1 MHGVDDP
8 GAMYRVDD
16 PGAMYGVDD
25 PGAIAAVR
33 AYVKLMR
40 ATRAVVARLE
50 PALAGCALTL
60 TQLGVLE
67 AVLHRGPLTHREL
80 GRKLLTSPGNLT
92 DVVDKLE
99 RRGFVLRVRDAT
111 DRRQVRVELT
121 SAGRAMIEDIFPR
134 HAADIAQAM
143 AGLDAAELALLDGL
157 LRKLG
162 MAALRE
168 PAPLAEPGP
177 TT

>member
-1 MHGVDDP
+1 MFGVDDP
-8 GAMYRVDD
+8 ATV
-16 PGAMYGVDD
+16 
-25 PGAIAAVR
+25 AAVR

-40 ATRAVVARLE
+40 AQRGVVARLE
-50 PALAGCALTL
+50 PALSACALTL

-67 AVLHRGPLTHREL
+67 AVLHLGPLTHREL

-99 RRGFVLRVRDAT
+99 KRGLVTRVRAEQ

-121 SAGRAMIEDIFPR
+121 QAGRALIEDIFPR
-134 HAADIAQAM
+134 HAADIAHAM
-143 AGLDAAELALLDGL
+143 GGLSPVELETLGHL

-162 MAALRE
+162 TADRGA
-168 PAPLAEPGP
+168 
-177 TT
+177 

>member
-1 MHGVDDP
+1 MHGVDD
-8 GAMYRVDD
+8 AAV
-16 PGAMYGVDD
+16 V
-25 PGAIAAVR
+25 AAVR

-40 ATRAVVARLE
+40 AHRGVTAQLE
-50 PALAGCALTL
+50 PALAACQLTL

-67 AVLHRGPLTHREL
+67 AVLHLGPLTHREL

-99 RRGFVLRVRDAT
+99 KRGLVCRVRASE

-121 SAGRAMIEDIFPR
+121 APGRALIEDVFPR
-134 HAADIAQAM
+134 HAADIARAM
-143 AGLDAAELALLDGL
+143 AGLDAAELATLDRL

-162 MAALRE
+162 TGGLE
-168 PAPLAEPGP
+168 TPGSAI
-177 TT
+177 

>member
-1 MHGVDDP
+1 MHGVDD
-8 GAMYRVDD
+8 AAV
-16 PGAMYGVDD
+16 V
-25 PGAIAAVR
+25 AAVR

-40 ATRAVVARLE
+40 AHRGVIAQLE
-50 PALAGCALTL
+50 PALAACQLTL

-67 AVLHRGPLTHREL
+67 AVLHLGPLTHREL

-99 RRGFVLRVRDAT
+99 RRSLVCRVRASE

-121 SAGRAMIEDIFPR
+121 APGRAIIEDVFPR
-134 HAADIAQAM
+134 HAADIARAM
-143 AGLDAAELALLDGL
+143 AGLNSTELATLDRL

-162 MAALRE
+162 TGGLETSTARD
-168 PAPLAEPGP
+168 
-177 TT
+177 

>member
-1 MHGVDDP
+1 MFGVDDP
-8 GAMYRVDD
+8 AV
-16 PGAMYGVDD
+16 V
-25 PGAIAAVR
+25 AAVR

-40 ATRAVVARLE
+40 AQRGVVARLE
-50 PALAGCALTL
+50 PALAACALTL

-67 AVLHRGPLTHREL
+67 AVLHLGPLTHREL

-99 RRGFVLRVRDAT
+99 RRGLVARVRAAH

-121 SAGRAMIEDIFPR
+121 AEGRAMIEGIFPR
-134 HAADIAQAM
+134 HAADIARAM
-143 AGLDAAELALLDGL
+143 GGLNPAELETLGRL

-162 MAALRE
+162 T
-168 PAPLAEPGP
+168 AEPGA
-177 TT
+177 

>member
-1 MHGVDDP
+1 MHGVDD
-8 GAMYRVDD
+8 AAV
-16 PGAMYGVDD
+16 V
-25 PGAIAAVR
+25 AAVR

-40 ATRAVVARLE
+40 AHRGVTAQLE
-50 PALAGCALTL
+50 PALAACQLTL

-67 AVLHRGPLTHREL
+67 AVLHLGPLTHREL

-99 RRGFVLRVRDAT
+99 RRSLVCRVRASE

-121 SAGRAMIEDIFPR
+121 APGRAIIEDVFPR
-134 HAADIAQAM
+134 HAADIARAM
-143 AGLDAAELALLDGL
+143 AGLNSTELATLDRL

-162 MAALRE
+162 TGGLETSTARD
-168 PAPLAEPGP
+168 
-177 TT
+177 

>member
-1 MHGVDDP
+1 MFGVDDP
-8 GAMYRVDD
+8 ATV
-16 PGAMYGVDD
+16 
-25 PGAIAAVR
+25 AAVR

-40 ATRAVVARLE
+40 AQRGVVARLE
-50 PALAGCALTL
+50 PALAACALTL

-67 AVLHRGPLTHREL
+67 AVLHLGPLTHREL

-99 RRGFVLRVRDAT
+99 KRGLVTRVRAEQ

-121 SAGRAMIEDIFPR
+121 EAGRALIADIFPR
-134 HAADIAQAM
+134 HAADIAHAM
-143 AGLDAAELALLDGL
+143 AGLSPAELETLGHL

-162 MAALRE
+162 TT
-168 PAPLAEPGP
+168 APGA
-177 TT
+177 

>member
-1 MHGVDDP
+1 MFGVDDL
-8 GAMYRVDD
+8 ATV
-16 PGAMYGVDD
+16 
-25 PGAIAAVR
+25 AAVR

-40 ATRAVVARLE
+40 AQRGVVARLE
-50 PALAGCALTL
+50 PALAACALTL

-67 AVLHRGPLTHREL
+67 AVLHLGPLTHREL

-99 RRGFVLRVRDAT
+99 KRGLVTRVRAEQ

-121 SAGRAMIEDIFPR
+121 QAGRALIESTFPR
-134 HAADIAQAM
+134 HAADIAHAM
-143 AGLDAAELALLDGL
+143 GGLSPAELETLGQL

-162 MAALRE
+162 
-168 PAPLAEPGP
+168 
-177 TT
+177 TTATGA

>member
-1 MHGVDDP
+1 MFGVDDP
-8 GAMYRVDD
+8 ATV
-16 PGAMYGVDD
+16 
-25 PGAIAAVR
+25 AAVR

-40 ATRAVVARLE
+40 AQRGVVARLE
-50 PALAGCALTL
+50 PALAACALTL

-67 AVLHRGPLTHREL
+67 AVLHLGPLTHREL

-99 RRGFVLRVRDAT
+99 KRGLVTRVRAEQ

-121 SAGRAMIEDIFPR
+121 QAGRALIEDIFPR
-134 HAADIAQAM
+134 HAADIAHAM
-143 AGLDAAELALLDGL
+143 GGLSPAELETLGHL

-162 MAALRE
+162 TADRGA
-168 PAPLAEPGP
+168 
-177 TT
+177 

>member
-1 MHGVDDP
+1 MFGVDDP
-8 GAMYRVDD
+8 ATV
-16 PGAMYGVDD
+16 V
-25 PGAIAAVR
+25 AVR

-40 ATRAVVARLE
+40 AQRGVVARLE
-50 PALAGCALTL
+50 PALAACALTL

-67 AVLHRGPLTHREL
+67 AALHLGPLTHREL

-99 RRGFVLRVRDAT
+99 KRGLVTRVRAEQ

-121 SAGRAMIEDIFPR
+121 EAGRALIEDTFPR
-134 HAADIAQAM
+134 HAADIAHAM
-143 AGLDAAELALLDGL
+143 GGLSPAELETLGHL

-162 MAALRE
+162 TT
-168 PAPLAEPGP
+168 APGA
-177 TT
+177 

>member
-1 MHGVDDP
+1 MFGVDDP
-8 GAMYRVDD
+8 ATV
-16 PGAMYGVDD
+16 
-25 PGAIAAVR
+25 AAVR

-40 ATRAVVARLE
+40 AQRSVVTRLE
-50 PALAGCALTL
+50 PALAACALTL

-67 AVLHRGPLTHREL
+67 AVLHLGPLTHRDL

-99 RRGFVLRVRDAT
+99 RRGLVARVRAEQ

-121 SAGRAMIEDIFPR
+121 GAGRALIEDIFPR
-134 HAADIAQAM
+134 HAADIARAM
-143 AGLDAAELALLDGL
+143 GGLGRAELETLGRL

-162 MAALRE
+162 ATGEGA
-168 PAPLAEPGP
+168 
-177 TT
+177 

>member
-1 MHGVDDP
+1 MFGVDDK
-8 GAMYRVDD
+8 ATV
-16 PGAMYGVDD
+16 
-25 PGAIAAVR
+25 AAVR

-40 ATRAVVARLE
+40 AQRSVVARLE
-50 PALAGCALTL
+50 PALAACALTL

-67 AVLHRGPLTHREL
+67 AVLHLGPLTHREL

-99 RRGFVLRVRDAT
+99 TRGLVRRVRSAQ

-121 SAGRAMIEDIFPR
+121 AEGRATIEGIFPR
-134 HAADIAQAM
+134 HAADIAAAM
-143 AGLDAAELALLDGL
+143 GGLDPAELEQLGRL

-162 MAALRE
+162 VAGEGA
-168 PAPLAEPGP
+168 
-177 TT
+177 